1 MHSIR
6 GVLLCGAAIAAV
18 APIGGSAAGAAPPWS
33 APTIVSR
40 PANFLDSSFIGFG
53 GDGRAL
59 LAWSFQNGIGDDARA
74 GWRMASRA
82 PDGTVDPERRAPNLF
97 TPPVVYGRDRVVV
110 VRMDQR
116 TVDRIRLRVGFGSTT
131 ARFGRPPTVDTAE
144 LTAGPALA
152 ANDRGRVALAYGQR
166 RPFGGR
172 VATLVERRPGRGF
185 AGPRILDGSVGAM
198 DVAVAVGGRGD
209 LVVAWE
215 RRRSRHRDPQIHARV
230 RPAGGRLGPVVR
242 LARSPRLPDALRV
255 AVTPRGAVWVAWA
268 ATREFE
274 VGFDTPYQ
282 IRFAMRPAGARRFRP
297 ARQLDGNAR
306 VAEAAG
312 MDLAVDPDGTAF
324 VAWSGWDGANLR
336 ARLATVST
344 DGRSIAR
351 RTLSQ
356 PGYDAAIEQVITSRR
371 PGEALVAWE
380 RLDAPREI
388 GTQVLAGLVEP
399 GGRYA
404 GEEMVSDADRAQQPW
419 ADFDP
424 VTGAPT
430 IVWSQRIGPDAP
442 FVPVDQ
448 LQTVARTATRQ
459 G

>member
-6 GVLLCGAAIAAV
+6 GVLLCAAAIAAV
-18 APIGGSAAGAAPPWS
+18 ALNGGSAPAEAAPPWS
-33 APTIVSR
+33 APETVSR
-40 PANFLDSSFIGFG
+40 PANFIGNPFIGFG

-59 LAWSFQNGIGDDARA
+59 LTWSFQNGIGDDMRG
-74 GWRMASRA
+74 GWRAATRGR
-82 PDGTVDPERRAPNLF
+82 DGSVGPERRAPNLF
-97 TPPVVYGRDRVVV
+97 TPPVVYGRDRVVTV
-110 VRMDQR
+110 QLAQR
-116 TVDRIRLRVGFGSTT
+116 TVNRTRMRVAFSTT
-131 ARFGRPPTVDTAE
+131 ARFGRQRTIDTVD

-152 ANDRGRVALAYGQR
+152 ANDRGRIALAYGQR

-172 VATLVERRPGRGF
+172 VVTLAERRPGRAFG
-185 AGPRILDGSVGAM
+185 APRILGGSVGAM
-198 DVAVAVGGRGD
+198 GVAVAVGPRGD

-215 RRRSRHRDPQIHARV
+215 RRRSRHRDPQIRARV
-230 RPAGGRLGPVVR
+230 RPAGGRLGPVLR
-242 LARSPRLPDALRV
+242 LARSPRLPDVLRV

-306 VAEAAG
+306 VAEVAG

-324 VAWSGWDGANLR
+324 VAWSRWDGANLR

-344 DGRSIAR
+344 DGRSVAR

-356 PGYDAAIEQVITSRR
+356 PAYDAAIEQVVTSQRA
-371 PGEALVAWE
+371 GEALVAWE

-404 GEEMVSDADRAQQPW
+404 GEEMVSDADRAPQPW

-430 IVWSQRIGPDAP
+430 IVWSQRIGPDGP

>member
-1 MHSIR
+1 
-6 GVLLCGAAIAAV
+6 V
-18 APIGGSAAGAAPPWS
+18 
-33 APTIVSR
+33 
-40 PANFLDSSFIGFG
+40 
-53 GDGRAL
+53 
-59 LAWSFQNGIGDDARA
+59 
-74 GWRMASRA
+74 
-82 PDGTVDPERRAPNLF
+82 
-97 TPPVVYGRDRVVV
+97 
-110 VRMDQR
+110 
-116 TVDRIRLRVGFGSTT
+116 
-131 ARFGRPPTVDTAE
+131 
-144 LTAGPALA
+144 PALA
-152 ANDRGRVALAYGQR
+152 ANDRGRVALAYVQR
-166 RPFGGR
+166 LRGR
-172 VATLVERRPGRGF
+172 RRAVRLAERRPGGAF
-185 AGPRILDGSVGAM
+185 GAPRIVDGSFGAM
-198 DVAVAVGGRGD
+198 GVAVAVGRRGD
-209 LVVAWE
+209 LAVAWK
-215 RRRSRHRDPQIHARV
+215 RRGWVEARV
-230 RPAGGRLGPVVR
+230 RPAGGRLGPVLR
-242 LARSPRLPDALRV
+242 LARSPRLPDVLRV

-306 VAEAAG
+306 VAEVAG

-324 VAWSGWDGANLR
+324 VAWSRWDGANLR

-344 DGRSIAR
+344 DGRSVAR

-356 PGYDAAIEQVITSRR
+356 PAYDAAIEQVVTSQRA
-371 PGEALVAWE
+371 GEALVAWE

-404 GEEMVSDADRAQQPW
+404 GEEMVSDADRAPQPW

-430 IVWSQRIGPDAP
+430 IVWSQRIGPDGP